1 MAYGYCGKLL
11 EIDLTSRNCKDILLD
26 EQDLKKYLSGSG
38 IGAKILYS
46 DYDSNKPALSPE
58 SPLMF
63 MVGLLIGL
71 PVPSASKMTIIGKSP
86 LTGIWGESIVG
97 GFLGPEIK
105 KAGYDGIIFVGK
117 SEKPISVF
125 INDGEVKFTDASDV
139 WGKDV
144 YETDKTLR
152 AQTNE
157 KARTACIGPAGE
169 KLVPIASIMV
179 GGVET
184 RAAGR
189 SGFGALMGSKN
200 LKALVVKGT
209 KNLPIYDKEKLV
221 NLTREFN
228 RVLKVNAKILYDYGT
243 LGTIQGVESEGDLPI
258 KNWTLGSWEK
268 GAEKTS
274 GQALDEIV
282 TSHYA
287 CYSCSIRCGK
297 MSQVR
302 VGPFKGSISRGPEY
316 ETGAAFGSNILND
329 DLDYICAVN
338 DLCNRY
344 GIDTI
349 EAGNVVALA
358 IECFENGILTLE
370 DTDGLEL
377 KWGMTDG
384 LLPLIEKISFNEGI
398 GKVLGKGVRNAAEEI
413 GGIAKEFA
421 IETKGLSYAM
431 HDPRAYTTMVSTY
444 ATGNRGAS
452 HLESL
457 GYFSEGGAYPAEC
470 LGFTKKTEP
479 HNHEEKAEY
488 TALLQDLM
496 NLFDA
501 LGMCKFIMLGQITHE
516 NMKDWINAA
525 TGWELSAQDVKI
537 IGERLFN
544 LKRMYNVKLGISR
557 KDDTIPPRL
566 LIHGKETGA
575 AARVIPHFPKILY
588 DFYEYRG
595 WNLEGIPTNSKLEAL
610 GLNAIVT
617 K

>member
-11 EIDLTSRNCKDILLD
+11 EIDLTSRKYKDVPID
-26 EQDLKKYLSGSG
+26 EKDLKKYLAGG
-38 IGAKILYS
+38 GLGAKILYS
-46 DYDSNKPALSPE
+46 EYDHNIEALSPK

-71 PVPSASKMTIIGKSP
+71 PAPSASKMSVIGKSP
-86 LTGIWGESIVG
+86 MTGIWGESIVG

-105 KAGYDGIIFVGK
+105 RAGYDGIIFVGK
-117 SEKPISVF
+117 SESPISVF
-125 INDGEVKFTDASDV
+125 INDGEVKFMDADQI

-144 YETDKTLR
+144 YESDEILRIETD
-152 AQTNE
+152 E
-157 KARTACIGPAGE
+157 KARTACIGPSGE
-169 KLVPIASIMV
+169 KLVPVSSIMI

-200 LKALVVKGT
+200 LKALVVRGT
-209 KNLPIYDKEKLV
+209 QKIPIYDKKKLISLV
-221 NLTREFN
+221 QEFN
-228 RVLKVNAKILYDYGT
+228 KVLKVNAKILYDYGT

-258 KNWTLGSWEK
+258 KNWTMGSWEE
-268 GAEKTS
+268 GSEKTS
-274 GQALDEIV
+274 GQALDDIV
-282 TSHYA
+282 TKHYA
-287 CYSCSIRCGK
+287 CYACSIRCGK

-302 VGPFKGSISRGPEY
+302 VGPFKGTVSRGPEY

-329 DLDYICAVN
+329 NLDYICAVN

-344 GIDTI
+344 GVDTI
-349 EAGNVVALA
+349 EVGNVVALA
-358 IECFENGILTLE
+358 IECFENGLLTLE
-370 DTDGLEL
+370 DTDGIEL
-377 KWGMTDG
+377 KWGMTEG
-384 LLPLIEKISFNEGI
+384 LIPLVEKICFSEGI
-398 GKVLGKGVRNAAEEI
+398 GKVLGKGVRGAAEEI

-457 GYFSEGGAYPAEC
+457 GYFSEGGAYPAKC
-470 LGFTKKTEP
+470 LGFTKETDP
-479 HNHEEKAEY
+479 HGHEHKAEY

-501 LGMCKFIMLGQITHE
+501 LGVCKFTMLGHITHE
-516 NMKDWINAA
+516 TMKDWVNAA
-525 TGWELSAQDVKI
+525 TGWDLTANDMKT

-557 KDDTIPPRL
+557 KDDTLPPRL
-566 LIHGKETGA
+566 LIHEKESGA
-575 AARVIPHFPKILY
+575 AGGVVPHFPRILN
-588 DFYEYRG
+588 DFYNYRG
-595 WNLEGIPTNSKLEAL
+595 WSPEGIPKATKLEEL
-610 GLNAIVT
+610 GLSHIV
-617 K
+617 